1 MGFAL
6 VFFFGDGETCINLS
20 ISVQHDVGL
29 NLPVK
34 SAQTEIVTVTQKKK
48 RLVGWSV
55 QPPPIQR
62 TPMGNHY
69 Y

>member
-20 ISVQHDVGL
+20 ISVQHDGL
-29 NLPVK
+29 LKLPVK
-34 SAQTEIVTVTQKKK
+34 SAQAEIVTVTQKKK

-62 TPMGNHY
+62 TPVGNHY
-69 Y
+69 H